1 MEKLKKLSEQQ
12 REEEVGEQ
20 QGESEGG
27 EVQLDEDEIH
37 ETTETI
43 MTTMMMMI
51 AMVEDQLVEVREEQ
65 RGEGVEELARGVPE
79 VEGEVRMRVER
90 GGLVMVRPHLPIIP
104 NTLTTD
110 DGDIRTCSCG
120 GQAVVRTAGPTSK
133 NAGRS
138 FYTCP
143 KPQGQTCGF
152 FVSSTMP
159 SSGEGKLIT
168 RNGQMKNLVETLQ
181 LDLVDLDLLVHMVT
195 MTMINP
201 PSELVLL

>member
-1 MEKLKKLSEQQ
+1 
-12 REEEVGEQ
+12 
-20 QGESEGG
+20 
-27 EVQLDEDEIH
+27 
-37 ETTETI
+37 
-43 MTTMMMMI
+43 
-51 AMVEDQLVEVREEQ
+51 
-65 RGEGVEELARGVPE
+65 
-79 VEGEVRMRVER
+79 
-90 GGLVMVRPHLPIIP
+90 MVRPQLPIIP

-110 DGDIRTCSCG
+110 DGEIRTCSCG

-152 FVSSTMP
+152 FVSSLVC
-159 SSGEGKLIT
+159 ERFKLIG

>member
-12 REEEVGEQ
+12 REAEVGEQ

-37 ETTETI
+37 ETTRT
-43 MTTMMMMI
+43 MMTMMTTTMM
-51 AMVEDQLVEVREEQ
+51 DLLVVVGGELLEE
-65 RGEGVEELARGVPE
+65 E
-79 VEGEVRMRVER
+79 VEGLVRGVLEVAEGVRMEVGK
-90 GGLVMVRPHLPIIP
+90 GGLVMVRPYLPIIP
-104 NTLTTD
+104 NMLTTD
-110 DGDIRTCSCG
+110 DGDVRTCSCG

-152 FVSSTMP
+152 FVSF
-159 SSGEGKLIT
+159 LILPL
-168 RNGQMKNLVETLQ
+168 GY
-181 LDLVDLDLLVHMVT
+181 
-195 MTMINP
+195 I
-201 PSELVLL
+201 S

>member
-27 EVQLDEDEIH
+27 EVQLDEDEIP
-37 ETTETI
+37 ETTKII
-43 MTTMMMMI
+43 MTMMMIVM
-51 AMVEDQLVEVREEQ
+51 MEDQLVVV
-65 RGEGVEELARGVPE
+65 GEGLRGGEVEELVRGVPE
-79 VEGEVRMRVER
+79 VEGEVRMRVGR
-90 GGLVMVRPHLPIIP
+90 GGLVMVRAYLR
-104 NTLTTD
+104 TMLTID
-110 DGDIRTCSCG
+110 DGDTKTCSCG

-152 FVSSTMP
+152 FVSFPTR
-159 SSGEGKLIT
+159 EGCKLIT
-168 RNGQMKNLVETLQ
+168 RNGQMKILVGTLQ
-181 LDLVDLDLLVHMVT
+181 LELADLDLRVHMVT